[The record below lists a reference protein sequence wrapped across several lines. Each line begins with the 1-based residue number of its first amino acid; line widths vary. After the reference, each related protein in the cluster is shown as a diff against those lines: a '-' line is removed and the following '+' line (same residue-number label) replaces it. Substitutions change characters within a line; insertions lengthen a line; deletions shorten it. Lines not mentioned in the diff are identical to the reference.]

1 VSLRD
6 LASRGSL
13 LVTFYRGGWCP
24 FCNFQIR
31 ELTTAFPEFRRRGVT
46 PIAISVDR
54 VEEAAKTSATCEIPF
69 PVLPDPNLVAHR
81 AFRVV
86 RHVGDAEFARLKG
99 KGLDIKALWNAWPKR
114 DAAR

>member
-54 VEEAAKTSATCEIPF
+54 VE
-69 PVLPDPNLVAHR
+69 
-81 AFRVV
+81 
-86 RHVGDAEFARLKG
+86 
-99 KGLDIKALWNAWPKR
+99 
-114 DAAR
+114 